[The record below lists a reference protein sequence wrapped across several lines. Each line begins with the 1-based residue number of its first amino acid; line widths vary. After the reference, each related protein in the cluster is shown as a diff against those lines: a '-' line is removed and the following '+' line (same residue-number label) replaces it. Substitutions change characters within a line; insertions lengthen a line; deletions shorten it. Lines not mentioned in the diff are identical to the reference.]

1 MIRSLFKDMLGY
13 LPAQLVPAVAGIVF
27 LPVIT
32 RFLPPEEYGHY
43 TLVMATVSV
52 LTVLTS
58 WVSIA
63 VVRFYPAC
71 KDEETLKALYGS
83 IFVWLGLSVAA
94 LAVVFLS
101 VTLALAQVI
110 PARLFG
116 AMLLGVFLFVLL
128 AVSDVLQSLLRV
140 RRLVHWYTVSTV
152 WKGLAGLGLG
162 IWLAIAWNSGVKGLL
177 WGSIL
182 AVALTIP
189 FLWAVS
195 TRGVRF
201 GLGDFSFNLSKEMA
215 KYSFPLAAGNLAAW
229 ILSLSD
235 RYVLEFFRGSFEV
248 GLYSASYRVSE
259 SSIMLLTSLF
269 AFAFNPLSII
279 VWEKQGEG
287 TGRRFLEQGT
297 RYFLILCLPA
307 VVGLSVLQKPVVSVL
322 TGREYWEGASVLP
335 WVAAGV
341 FFLGLT
347 QRFGAGMSFLKRT
360 TPYMLCILA
369 AGGLNLVLNFA
380 FIPSFGVEAAA
391 ISTTVS
397 YAFLLALT
405 VWVSR
410 RFFRWAFPFGSL
422 IRVVIASTVMGAAIY
437 PIGKAISGSQ
447 VINLIVAIASGV
459 LLYAIVL
466 LLLGEIQPNEKRALK
481 QLVASHLP
489 DRFTRASWKKMS

>member
-1 MIRSLFKDMLGY
+1 MRSFLKDMLGY
-13 LPAQLVPAVAGIVF
+13 LPAQIVPAIAGIAF

-32 RFLPPEEYGHY
+32 RLLSPEEYGQY

-52 LTVLTS
+52 LTILTG
-58 WVSIA
+58 WVSMA

-71 KDEETLKALYGS
+71 KDEESFKALYS
-83 IFVWLGLSVAA
+83 SVFVWLELSVAVLGA
-94 LAVVFLS
+94 VFLS
-101 VTLALAQVI
+101 VTLAQVM

-140 RRLVHWYTVSTV
+140 RRLVHLYTVSAI
-152 WKGLAGLGLG
+152 WKALAGLGLG

-182 AVALTIP
+182 AVALAIP

-215 KYSFPLAAGNLAAW
+215 KYSFPLMAGNLAAW

-248 GLYSASYRVSE
+248 GLYSVSYRVSE
-259 SSIMLLTSLF
+259 SSIMLLNSLF
-269 AFAFNPLSII
+269 AFTFNPLSII
-279 VWEKQGEG
+279 VWEKQGEEA
-287 TGRRFLEQGT
+287 GRRFVEEGT

-347 QRFGAGMSFLKRT
+347 QRFGAGLSFHKRT
-360 TPYMLCILA
+360 TSYMLCVLA

-380 FIPSFGVEAAA
+380 FIPSFGFRAAA

-410 RFFRWAFPFGSL
+410 RFFRWCFPFGSL
-422 IRVVIASTVMGAAIY
+422 IRVGAASTVMGAAVY
-437 PIGKAISGSQ
+437 LLGKAMSDSPITS
-447 VINLIVAIASGV
+447 LIVTISSGV
-459 LLYAIVL
+459 MLYAVAL
-466 LLLGEIQPNEKRALK
+466 LLLGEIQSDEKRAL
-481 QLVASHLP
+481 QELFARHLP
-489 DRFTRASWKKMS
+489 GRFTPASWKKMP